1 MDADLDLLLIA
12 VYCMVDDLLPKR
24 QRNARR
30 RISDAEVITLSLA
43 QAVMGIPSDPRFLAV
58 ASKRLSHLFP
68 ELPER
73 TAFHKRRLRLGGAD
87 RDADQRVRQTQP
99 RLLRQ
104 AAACGLHA
112 GRVCPIA

>member
-12 VYCMVDDLLPKR
+12 VYCTVDDLLPKR

-30 RISDAEVITLSLA
+30 RITDAEVITLSLA

-68 ELPER
+68 EP
-73 TAFHKRRLRLGGAD
+73 AGAD
-87 RDADQRVRQTQP
+87 CVSQAPAATVGCDRGPDQRVRQ
-99 RLLRQ
+99 
-104 AAACGLHA
+104 A
-112 GRVCPIA
+112 